1 MKKDEDIL
9 AKWLSNEISDA
20 ELEASEGTAAIN
32 ELKQVT
38 KEVDQWS
45 MPKYNTDIGYLKMKD
60 KLQVRPPNNLGSK
73 WLKIIVIVSVIGVLL
88 FGLLSFFGNRKEELK
103 AEAGEHINLAFQD
116 GSEVWLNDGSSIEYD
131 TRAWSTERTIELQ
144 GEALFEVSKG
154 SPFTVNT
161 PNGKV
166 TVLGTQ
172 FNVRAWGKKLLV
184 ECYEG
189 KVQVRSGAQVTVI
202 TANESVH
209 VVSGKM
215 RAKQNMSNTGPAWQ
229 EGDLRFYED
238 QLTVVCDELERQ
250 YQIAIDLKASDRLFT
265 GNFREGDLDKAL
277 RSICMPLGLD
287 YTISPDKKSVVIE

>member
-1 MKKDEDIL
+1 MKNNEDIL
-9 AKWLSNEISDA
+9 AKWLNNEISDA
-20 ELEASEGTAAIN
+20 ELEALEGSDALI

-38 KEVDQWS
+38 QEVDQWS
-45 MPKYNTDIGYLKMKD
+45 MPKYDTDLGYLKMKD
-60 KLQVRPPNNLGSK
+60 KLQAKTPSNQVPK
-73 WLKIIVIVSVIGVLL
+73 WLKLVVIASVIGIFL
-88 FGLLSFFGNRKEELK
+88 FGLLSFFGNKKEELK
-103 AEAGEHINLAFQD
+103 AKAGEHINLAFQD

-131 TRAWSTERTIELQ
+131 SKGWSTERTIELQ

-154 SPFTVNT
+154 APFTVNT
-161 PNGKV
+161 PNGTV

-189 KVQVRSGAQVTVI
+189 KVQVQSGTQVTVV

-209 VVSGKM
+209 VNSGKM
-215 RAKQNMSNTGPAWQ
+215 QAKQNISNSGPAWQ
-229 EGDLRFYED
+229 DGDLRFYED
-238 QLTVVCDELERQ
+238 QFTVVCDELERQ
-250 YQIAIDLKASDRLFT
+250 YQISVDLKASDRPFS

-277 RSICMPLGLD
+277 RSICKPLGLK